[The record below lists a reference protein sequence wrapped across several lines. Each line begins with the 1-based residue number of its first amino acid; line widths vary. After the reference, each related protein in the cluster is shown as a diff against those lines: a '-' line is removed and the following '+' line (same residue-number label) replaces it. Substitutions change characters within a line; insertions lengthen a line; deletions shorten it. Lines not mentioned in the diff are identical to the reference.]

1 MKKIMFMLGVAACVV
16 GAQAATVNWSLTGV
30 NNGGSGVD
38 GYAYVFSN
46 KAGTYTSPDA
56 VKAALAT
63 ITTAAGMQ
71 EFMTANSL
79 TALNSAVS
87 GGQVNVTGVDLAA
100 SGLPASTSGTRI
112 FAVVFDSATI
122 TDDSNYYVTTTS
134 GGVKTPVA
142 TTANA
147 AAFAIA
153 SQAAATAAA
162 GAWTKTVP
170 GGGGTSGG
178 DAPEPTS
185 GLLLLVGGAML
196 ALRRKQK

>member
-16 GAQAATVNWSLTGV
+16 GAQAASVSWALTGV
-30 NNGGSGVD
+30 NNDGSGVN

-56 VKAALAT
+56 LKTALAT
-63 ITTAAGMQ
+63 ITTAADMQ
-71 EFMTANSL
+71 SFMTANSL
-79 TALNSAVS
+79 TALNAAVS
-87 GGQVNVTGVDLAA
+87 GGAADVSGVDLAD

-122 TDDSNYYVTTTS
+122 TDDSNYYITPTS
-134 GGVKTPVA
+134 SGVKTPGA
-142 TTANA
+142 TTTNNA
-147 AAFAIA
+147 KFTIA
-153 SQAAATAAA
+153 DQAAATAGS

-170 GGGGTSGG
+170 NPGPGPI
-178 DAPEPTS
+178 PEPTS